1 VADVDI
7 VGQIPAYLSGRQI
20 LAVLPSWLQADLA
33 SLWRELGGEVYL
45 AGGVVRDLLL
55 GVTPADIDLTVPRGA
70 KIWAEK
76 LVARTGGAYV
86 DLGRVED
93 VARVVSRQVTVD
105 FSAFRQ
111 GTATILADLTLRD
124 LTVNGLGIR
133 IDPLLADRDGT
144 AEMIIPVLDPTGG
157 REDLARRRIRVT
169 GPESFRSDP
178 LRLLRVFRFAASLGF
193 TVEEETLALVG
204 RQCGLVVASAP
215 ERIAH
220 ELDLA
225 MASAHGHAAFAVMAA
240 TGLLWE
246 VIPELA
252 AGAGMAQPKSHH
264 LDVWQHNLETLRQM
278 ERIVEAPLAYFPEC
292 GEAMVSYLGGN
303 RQRLRLKWAALLHD
317 LGKPATCA
325 IRDDKGGRITFYNH
339 DLVGARLFCAF
350 ARRLRWSNEDTERVA
365 QLIAGHMRPF
375 HLANV
380 VRGGNLTLRAGIR
393 MVRKAGADLPGF
405 FLLSMADA
413 LAGQGV
419 DRIAGMERE
428 LVDLFLHLEKVRADH
443 VEPVQSGPPL
453 LTGKDLIEIFQLR
466 PGPEFKEILGAVE
479 EARMEGT
486 VTDYAGALQLA
497 EKIIKSNPVVT
508 DGEEGANDA

>member
-1 VADVDI
+1 MAMDCV
-7 VGQIPAYLSGRQI
+7 PEHLSGREI
-20 LAVLPSWLQADLA
+20 LAVLPSWLQADLGC
-33 SLWRELGGEVYL
+33 LWHELGGEVYL

-55 GVTPADIDLTVPRGA
+55 GMTPADIDLTVPVGA
-70 KIWAEK
+70 KLWAEK
-76 LVARTGGAYV
+76 LAARTGGAYV

-93 VARVVSRQVTVD
+93 VARVVSRQVTID

-111 GTATILADLTLRD
+111 GAASILADLTLRD

-133 IDPLLADRDGT
+133 IDPLLADRNGAT
-144 AEMIIPVLDPTGG
+144 EAMVPVLDPTGG
-157 REDLARRRIRVT
+157 REDLAKGRIRTT

-178 LRLLRVFRFAASLGF
+178 LRLLRVFRFAASLNF
-193 TVEEETLALVG
+193 AVADDTLELVR
-204 RQCGLVVASAP
+204 RQHGLVAAVAP

-220 ELDLA
+220 ELDCT
-225 MASAHGHAAFAVMAA
+225 MASPQGHWAFALMAS
-240 TGLLWE
+240 TGLLWD

-264 LDVWQHNLETLRQM
+264 LDVWEHNLETLRQM
-278 ERIVEAPLAYFPEC
+278 ERIVEAPQAYFSAC
-292 GEAMVSYLGGN
+292 GEAMAAYLAGN
-303 RQRLRLKWAALLHD
+303 RQPLRLKWAALLHD

-325 IRDDKGGRITFYNH
+325 VRDDKGGRITFYNH
-339 DLVGARLFCAF
+339 DLVGAKLFCAF

-380 VRGGNLTLRAGIR
+380 ARGGNLTLRAGIR
-393 MVRKAGADLPGF
+393 MIRKAGGELPGL

-419 DRIAGMERE
+419 ERIAGMERE
-428 LVDLFLHLEKVRADH
+428 LVDLFLHLEKVRTNH
-443 VEPVQSGPPL
+443 VEPVRSAPPL
-453 LTGKDLIEIFQLR
+453 LTGKDLIKVLKLS
-466 PGPEFKEILGAVE
+466 PSPMFKVILGAVE

-486 VTDYAGALQLA
+486 VTDYAEALQLA
-497 EKIIKSNPVVT
+497 EILLTSDPELT
-508 DGEEGANDA
+508 GRGEGEHDA